1 MAEKK
6 EPAKTKTVDVDAWI
20 KRKLLAIHEMKD
32 EAKAKAIAERVMKIR
47 RDK

>member
-6 EPAKTKTVDVDAWI
+6 EPVKAKKVNVDAWI
-20 KRKLLAIHEMKD
+20 KRKLVAIHEMQD
-32 EAKAKAIAERVMKIR
+32 DAKAKAIAERVMKIR